1 MLAYQL
7 RNSLKNLNIIMPA
20 QEETLEAIKTEGIEL
35 QTKKSSF
42 SPRVLLFGIPVF
54 VVQLVVVY
62 FITANILMKKF
73 ENQNIPS
80 PKTVVKT
87 DSLAQNS
94 GKQSVELGKNIY
106 PIEDIIVN
114 PADTDGKRLLLT
126 SIGIDL
132 SKPEMQNE
140 IKTREVM
147 VKDIIISTL
156 ASKSISQLDDMAYRD
171 SLKFEIISKME
182 KNIPS
187 VKVNNVYF
195 SKYIIQ

>member
-1 MLAYQL
+1 
-7 RNSLKNLNIIMPA
+7 MPA